1 MDARNAYR
9 SRVPPPLDSPEALR
23 EVVQTDSEHPENNPP
38 FRSKFDFLNA
48 RTLYRYG
55 HITEAETEYRR
66 ILREHCQDA
75 LVAGAAFAD
84 LQNMLVAQNRQDDLE
99 ALAREQSEQRCRVG
113 DDRVTPILT
122 DARFRHAMD
131 VYQQAERAPADQ
143 ARALYERAAREM
155 EEAVQSNRSHP
166 QAALATFYVALCYE
180 RTGRFD
186 TATQTYIR
194 ITQDFNNTR
203 ASGGA
208 ELTGDALA
216 QRLNILEQSN
226 YGAGRN
232 LERIFDFDNAI
243 RYYTTVAT
251 DARFA
256 NAQDH
261 GAHVHDALL
270 SVAQITT
277 NLNRWDRAQQAWRD
291 FIPRTANPRERAEAE
306 FRLAEIPY
314 RASNWS
320 EAIRSLQGYLRQ
332 NAASGDNAQY
342 RVQAQYQIALA
353 YRRLNDDTNY
363 RRSLREVVNVF
374 RQSGQQPGSVA
385 AARAAE
391 ALYRDLDDQVT
402 AFSRSAFTRGDA
414 VALRAQIDRFNAQ
427 LREIDNAARE
437 VVALRGGEY
446 SIGALTRQG
455 EAHEHLAT
463 QESRIGDLIVTSR
476 ADETRFNN
484 VRAQIARLR
493 ALADRIERQNPDA
506 AQRLR
511 DQAQQIEDQLQTAQD
526 EARAGVQRTFDQESE
541 AQRKLAIINYA
552 TAVHTA
558 RSQNI
563 PTAFA
568 ARALERLRTE
578 ENQPLM
584 QDALTHQNVFQYQP
598 GMFDAEAPGVNVSE
612 TRLVATPPVVPEA
625 QAP

>member
-1 MDARNAYR
+1 MND
-9 SRVPPPLDSPEALR
+9 
-23 EVVQTDSEHPENNPP
+23 
-38 FRSKFDFLNA
+38 
-48 RTLYRYG
+48 
-55 HITEAETEYRR
+55 
-66 ILREHCQDA
+66 
-75 LVAGAAFAD
+75 
-84 LQNMLVAQNRQDDLE
+84 
-99 ALAREQSEQRCRVG
+99 
-113 DDRVTPILT
+113 
-122 DARFRHAMD
+122 
-131 VYQQAERAPADQ
+131 
-143 ARALYERAAREM
+143 
-155 EEAVQSNRSHP
+155 AVQANPSHP
-166 QAALATFYVALCYE
+166 QAALATRQIALANE
-180 RTGRFD
+180 RIGRFD

-194 ITQDFNNTR
+194 ITQQYNNTR

-208 ELTGDALA
+208 ELTGDALTE
-216 QRLNILEQSN
+216 RINILEEAN
-226 YGAGRN
+226 FRAAVN
-232 LERIFDFDNAI
+232 LERTFDFDNAI
-243 RYYTTVAT
+243 RYHNNVVS
-251 DARFA
+251 DPRFA
-256 NAQDH
+256 NALDH
-261 GAHVHDALL
+261 GAHVHDSLL
-270 SVAQITT
+270 SIATITS

-291 FIPRTANPRERAEAE
+291 FLPRAANARERAEAE
-306 FRLAEIPY
+306 FRATEVPY
-314 RASNWS
+314 RAGQWN
-320 EAIRSLQGYLRQ
+320 EALRSFQNYLRQ
-332 NAASGDNAQY
+332 NPANGDNAQF
-342 RVQAQYQIALA
+342 RVQAQYQSALA
-353 YRRLNDDTNY
+353 YRRLNDETNY
-363 RRSLREVVNVF
+363 RRSLREVVAVF
-374 RQSGQQPGSVA
+374 RQSGQQPGSPA

-402 AFSRSAFTRGDA
+402 AFSRSTFTRGDA
-414 VALRAQIDRFNAQ
+414 AALRAQIERFNAQ

-476 ADETRFNN
+476 ADEARFAN
-484 VRAQIARLR
+484 VRANITRLR
-493 ALADRIERQNPDA
+493 TLADRNERTNPDL

-511 DQAQQIEDQLQTAQD
+511 DQAQQIEDQLQTAMD
-526 EARAGVQRTFDQESE
+526 EARAGVQRTFDQEAE

-598 GMFDAEAPGVNVSE
+598 GMFDAEAPGVNASE